1 MENVKLKVENVSK
14 KLNKE
19 MILSHINL
27 ELSEGSITGITGE
40 NGSGKSMLFRV
51 LAGLVTT
58 TEGKILYN
66 GRKFEK
72 AKPSIGLVMDDVSM
86 YPGLTGRENLQTL
99 AAIRKV
105 ATKEDIDYA
114 LERVGL
120 NPKDKRVFRKYSL
133 GMKHRLVLA
142 QAIMEKPQFLFLDE
156 PTIAIDEA
164 GVRLFYKI
172 VKEEAQRGAV
182 VLISSHINSDIREL
196 TGEIYKME
204 HGVLEHL

>member
-51 LAGLVTT
+51 LAGLVTN

-86 YPGLTGRENLQTL
+86 YPGLMGRENLQTL

-105 ATKEDIDYA
+105 ATKEDIDHA

-156 PTIAIDEA
+156 PTNAIDEA

-196 TGEIYKME
+196 TGEIYKM
-204 HGVLEHL
+204 

>member
-51 LAGLVTT
+51 SAGLVTT

-105 ATKEDIDYA
+105 ATKEDIDHA

-133 GMKHRLVLA
+133 GMKHRPVLA

-156 PTIAIDEA
+156 PTNAIDEA

>member
-1 MENVKLKVENVSK
+1 MS
-14 KLNKE
+14 
-19 MILSHINL
+19 
-27 ELSEGSITGITGE
+27 
-40 NGSGKSMLFRV
+40 R
-51 LAGLVTT
+51 GLGDVY
-58 TEGKILYN
+58 KRQILYD
-66 GRKFEK
+66 GRTFEE

-105 ATKEDIDYA
+105 ATKEDVVHA

-120 NPKDKRVFRKYSL
+120 DPKDRRTFRKYSL

-142 QAIMEKPQFLFLDE
+142 QAIMEKPDFLFLDE
-156 PTIAIDEA
+156 PTNAIDEA

-172 VKEEAQRGAV
+172 VREEALRGAV

-196 TGEIYKME
+196 TEEIYKME
-204 HGVLEHL
+204 HGVLQRYKYM

>member
-51 LAGLVTT
+51 LAGLVTN

-86 YPGLTGRENLQTL
+86 YPGLMGRENLQTL

-105 ATKEDIDYA
+105 ATKEDIDHA

-156 PTIAIDEA
+156 PTNAIDEA

>member
-156 PTIAIDEA
+156 PTKAIDEA

>member
-99 AAIRKV
+99 VAIRKV

-156 PTIAIDEA
+156 PTNAIDEA

>member
-51 LAGLVTT
+51 LAGLVMT

-86 YPGLTGRENLQTL
+86 YPGLMGRENLQTL

-105 ATKEDIDYA
+105 ATKEDIDHA

-156 PTIAIDEA
+156 PTNAIDEA

>member
-86 YPGLTGRENLQTL
+86 YPGLMGRENLQTL

-105 ATKEDIDYA
+105 ATKEDIDHA

-156 PTIAIDEA
+156 PTNAIDEA